1 MDRRTATRLS
11 KFLSLVLRHRP
22 DDYGLSMDEQ
32 GFVDFDSLIDVLVAE
47 DIVAETAEDDV
58 MELVE
63 GSERR
68 RFQVVGNRI
77 RALYGH
83 SSRVRLN
90 YPPDDPPD
98 VLWHGTTPEHAAQI
112 RDEGLSPMGRAYVH
126 LSSTQDEAHA
136 VGGRHTDDPVLVRV
150 DTRAAREQGL
160 TFHRA
165 TELIWLCPALPADV
179 CQVPEDLPE
188 RPAATERPVR
198 EHAPREAREPR
209 EPLPPSAPPARPSV
223 RSVEP
228 AADGEFKRRTR
239 KKGGR
244 R

>member
-22 DDYGLSMDEQ
+22 DDYGLAMDEQ

-68 RFQVVGNRI
+68 RFQVEGNRI

-90 YPPDDPPD
+90 YPADDPPD
-98 VLWHGTTPEHAAQI
+98 VLWHGTTPEHAARI

-126 LSSTQDEAHA
+126 LSSTEDEAHS
-136 VGGRHTDDPVLVRV
+136 VGARHTDDPVLVRV
-150 DTRAAREQGL
+150 DTRAALGKGL

-179 CQVPEDLPE
+179 CRVPDDLPE
-188 RPAATERPVR
+188 PSEAPAR
-198 EHAPREAREPR
+198 PREREAHERR
-209 EPLPPSAPPARPSV
+209 EPLPPSPPPVRPGV
-223 RSVEP
+223 RPVEP
-228 AADGEFKRRTR
+228 AAEGEFKRRTR